1 MQELPQLVTRDVLRS
16 LEVWQDDKKGEPGG
30 SNSYCVEIESC
41 LAGTTHFSPASFLIP
56 SDKIIKRYAD
66 RRNNRYKSSPEKLVF
81 LLLELT
87 AYNIYKSQ
95 CP

>member
-1 MQELPQLVTRDVLRS
+1 M
-16 LEVWQDDKKGEPGG
+16 
-30 SNSYCVEIESC
+30 
-41 LAGTTHFSPASFLIP
+41 P
-56 SDKIIKRYAD
+56 SDEIIKRYAD
-66 RRNNRYKSSPEKLVF
+66 RRNNRYKSNPEKLVF